1 MDRQV
6 VAEEMKFLLAL
17 VRDVES
23 NDQLHAVQTLTS
35 RKAALTQL
43 TEDDT
48 EVDAEALAEAVVTAQ
63 SELDDA
69 KAEET
74 TAQEAVD
81 ALEDDADADAVS
93 DANDALTAATEAVAT
108 KQTALDEATD
118 AVE

>member
-43 TEDDT
+43 T
-48 EVDAEALAEAVVTAQ
+48 
-63 SELDDA
+63 
-69 KAEET
+69 
-74 TAQEAVD
+74 
-81 ALEDDADADAVS
+81 DDADADA
-93 DANDALTAATEAVAT
+93 DADADVARTA
-108 KQTALDEATD
+108 DE
-118 AVE
+118 